1 MTSKRF
7 TNLYVRWFDVEN
19 KVKVDDDFWEK
30 PFFNPEDF
38 DNLDQE
44 GGINLGGG
52 GSHTPTT
59 PSSFLLNKK
68 VDKLKTRLHETEF
81 LKKVLTVS
89 VLMSPF
95 YQALNTPLSI
105 LQTEDILFDVKKGFH
120 FYPNFG
126 AKIHNGCQYFYG
138 NKKNYV

>member
-1 MTSKRF
+1 MGKA
-7 TNLYVRWFDVEN
+7 
-19 KVKVDDDFWEK
+19 
-30 PFFNPEDF
+30 FFNPEDF

-44 GGINLGGG
+44 GGITLGAG
-52 GSHTPTT
+52 GSH
-59 PSSFLLNKK
+59 
-68 VDKLKTRLHETEF
+68 KTRLHET
-81 LKKVLTVS
+81 VS
-89 VLMSPF
+89 VLMLPF